1 MKRISFSHRSSIAAA
16 TALAAVLA
24 VGTMG
29 GAFAAGY
36 DQHGA
41 QQQQQP
47 YQQQSANQPQSSQNQ
62 QHVREVQ
69 QKLMQEGHDVGSIDG
84 QFGPKTQAALR
95 SFQQEEGLQPSGQI
109 DQQTLEKLGIAS
121 SDSGF
126 GGQSSSSMSGSST
139 GSGWTGGNNTVGGAL
154 SSDQKTSSEQ
164 RDDLKE

>member
-1 MKRISFSHRSSIAAA
+1 MKRINFSHRSSIAAT

-24 VGTMG
+24 VGTVG
-29 GAFAAGY
+29 GALAAGY

-41 QQQQQP
+41 QQQQSS
-47 YQQQSANQPQSSQNQ
+47 QQQSANQPQSSQNQ

-109 DQQTLEKLGIAS
+109 DQQTLEKLGVAS
-121 SDSGF
+121 SSSGLS
-126 GGQSSSSMSGSST
+126 GQSSGSMGTDTSG
-139 GSGWTGGNNTVGGAL
+139 TVGGAL
-154 SSDQKTSSEQ
+154 IDDRQSSSQKRGAPQ
-164 RDDLKE
+164 DD